1 MKRCLV
7 KEREREERGRGGG
20 VEKSS
25 KPRGDAVYVFI
36 ELRVRLALETR
47 AEINP
52 AQQNG
57 SRIIVH
63 GGVFSVSDRA
73 KVRGRRT

>member
-1 MKRCLV
+1 M
-7 KEREREERGRGGG
+7 
-20 VEKSS
+20 
-25 KPRGDAVYVFI
+25 YVFI